1 MGGNDISVY
10 AYSLETVVAEKLETL
25 FSRSTLNG
33 RMKDYYDIYLIY
45 QINKDR
51 ISTDILK
58 KAVKTVFDNR
68 NLAVRPN
75 DILDLIEAN
84 ENIRRLWSNY
94 SMKHSFAEEIKFD
107 DVFTCIRDLC
117 REIGLI

>member
-1 MGGNDISVY
+1 
-10 AYSLETVVAEKLETL
+10 
-25 FSRSTLNG
+25 
-33 RMKDYYDIYLIY
+33 MKDYYDIYLIY
-45 QINKDR
+45 QINRDR

-68 NLAVRPN
+68 NLAVRHN
-75 DILDLIEAN
+75 DTLDLIEAN
-84 ENIRRLWSNY
+84 ENIRHLWSNY
-94 SMKHSFAEEIKFD
+94 SMKYSFAEEIKFD

>member
-25 FSRSTLNG
+25 FSRSILNG
-33 RMKDYYDIYLIY
+33 RMKYYYDIYLIY

-51 ISTDILK
+51 VS
-58 KAVKTVFDNR
+58 
-68 NLAVRPN
+68 
-75 DILDLIEAN
+75 IEAN
-84 ENIRRLWSNY
+84 ENIRHLWSNY
-94 SMKHSFAEEIKFD
+94 STKHSFAEEIKFD

>member
-1 MGGNDISVY
+1 MLDSFAEMLSISPYKDNFVIKGGFY
-10 AYSLETVVAEKLETL
+10 L
-25 FSRSTLNG
+25 ST
-33 RMKDYYDIYLIY
+33 
-45 QINKDR
+45 
-51 ISTDILK
+51 
-58 KAVKTVFDNR
+58 KTVFDNR
-68 NLAVRPN
+68 NLAVRHN

-84 ENIRRLWSNY
+84 ENIHHLWSNY